1 MESGQPPMLQ
11 LVDIHKSFGDVS
23 VLKGISASISKG
35 ELLTFVGPSG
45 CGKTTLLRIV
55 GGFTPLTSGK
65 VILDGEDIGSLPPN
79 MRDTN
84 MVFQSYAL
92 FPHMTVRKN
101 IGFGLKLKKWPRKK
115 INERVEELL
124 SLVYMEGLGDRTIDR
139 ISGGQ
144 QQRVA
149 LARAL
154 ALEPKVL
161 LLDEPL
167 SNLDANL
174 RVVMREEI
182 RNIQERIGITTI
194 FVTHDQYEAM
204 SISDRLLVL
213 SDGVIQQIGSPME
226 IYQKPANEFIAGF
239 VGYVN
244 FLEGSVKTV
253 DEAEDKLIVSTE
265 YGMLTIKRDQ
275 EKKIGDG
282 DHVLVVIRPEAVVLL
297 PPENVEQQNTFHGVV
312 SNYMYAGN
320 LVKYTVRLGDK
331 ELVIDQYNPKDATH
345 YRRGDRVSFFIPD
358 TVHALKRPNPPGDKK
373 N

>member
-1 MESGQPPMLQ
+1 MGTKETPMLE
-11 LVDIHKSFGDVS
+11 LVDVHKSFGDVK

-45 CGKTTLLRIV
+45 CGKTTLLRII
-55 GGFTPLTSGK
+55 GGFTAITSGQI
-65 VILDGEDIGSLPPN
+65 ILDGEDIAALPPN
-79 MRDTN
+79 MRDTK

-92 FPHMTVRKN
+92 FPHMNVRKN
-101 IGFGLKLKKWPRKK
+101 IGFGLKLQKLPQKK
-115 INERVEELL
+115 IDDRVDELL
-124 SLVYMEGLGDRTIDR
+124 ALVHLDGLGDRTIER

-149 LARAL
+149 LARSL

-174 RVVMREEI
+174 RVVMRDEI

-213 SDGVIQQIGSPME
+213 SDGIIQQIGTPSD
-226 IYQKPANEFIAGF
+226 IYETPENRFIAEF

-244 FLEGSVKTV
+244 FLEGKVESIDPDTGVH
-253 DEAEDKLIVSTE
+253 AVSTE
-265 YGMLTIKRDQ
+265 HGNVSLNRANDQ
-275 EKKIGDG
+275 NLAVGDEIF
-282 DHVLVVIRPEAVVLL
+282 LVIRPETVTLFPGDADDVPNMLTGKI
-297 PPENVEQQNTFHGVV
+297 QH
-312 SNYMYAGN
+312 SMYAGN
-320 LVKYTVRLGDK
+320 LVKYTIKCGDR
-331 ELVIDQYNPKDATH
+331 EILIDQYNPKDSIKFN
-345 YRRGDRVSFFIPD
+345 RGDKIKFTVPQ
-358 TVHALKRPNPPGDKK
+358 TVHALPK
-373 N
+373 NK

>member
-1 MESGQPPMLQ
+1 MQKTKTPMLE
-11 LVDIHKSFGDVS
+11 LRDIYKSFGDVE
-23 VLKGISASISKG
+23 VLKGISAKIDKG

-55 GGFTPLTSGK
+55 GGFATATSGQ
-65 VILDGEDIGSLPPN
+65 VILDGEDIGKLPAN
-79 MRDTN
+79 MRDTR

-92 FPHMTVRKN
+92 FPHMNVRKN
-101 IGFGLKLKKWPRKK
+101 IGFGLKLQKWPREK
-115 INERVEELL
+115 IDTRVDELL
-124 SLVYMEGLGDRTIDR
+124 SLVHMEGLGDRTIDR

-174 RVVMREEI
+174 RVAMREEI
-182 RNIQERIGITTI
+182 RNIQERIGVTTI

-213 SDGVIQQIGSPME
+213 HD
-226 IYQKPANEFIAGF
+226 NEFIAGF

-244 FLEGSVKTV
+244 FLEGTV
-253 DEAEDKLIVSTE
+253 DAIDEETNTSYVTTE
-265 YGMLTIKRDQ
+265 YGKLELDHDQKGIKV
-275 EKKIGDG
+275 GDE
-282 DHVLVVIRPEAVVLL
+282 VLLVIRPETVSLS
-297 PPENVEQQNTFHGVV
+297 PSHGTERPNTFHGTVE
-312 SNYMYAGN
+312 SQMYAGN
-320 LVKYTVRLGDK
+320 LAKYTVKFEDREMVVDH
-331 ELVIDQYNPKDATH
+331 YNPMGSEKFSKNDK
-345 YRRGDRVSFFIPD
+345 VKV
-358 TVHALKRPNPPGDKK
+358 TVPRAIHVLKR
-373 N
+373 

>member
-1 MESGQPPMLQ
+1 MKTQETPMVELR
-11 LVDIHKSFGDVS
+11 DIYKSFGDVQ
-23 VLKGISASISKG
+23 VLKGISAEIPKG
-35 ELLTFVGPSG
+35 ELITFVGPSG

-55 GGFTPLTSGK
+55 GGFTKSDSGR
-65 VILDGEDIGSLPPN
+65 VILDGEDISGLPPN
-79 MRDTN
+79 MRNTK

-92 FPHMTVRKN
+92 FPHMTVAKN
-101 IGFGLKLKKWPRKK
+101 IGFGLKLQKWPKKK
-115 INERVEELL
+115 ISTRVEELL
-124 SLVYMEGLGDRTIDR
+124 SLVQMEGLGDRTIER

-182 RNIQERIGITTI
+182 KRIQKRLQVTTI

-213 SDGVIQQIGSPME
+213 HEGVIQQIGSPTG
-226 IYQKPANEFIAGF
+226 IYEQPANEFIAGF

-244 FLEGSVKTV
+244 FLEGKV
-253 DEAEDKLIVSTE
+253 DTAERETGIASLSTDLGKLEIILE
-265 YGMLTIKRDQ
+265 RDDLGPGS
-275 EKKIGDG
+275 E
-282 DHVLVVIRPEAVVLL
+282 VLLIIRPETVSLSS
-297 PPENVEQQNTFHGVV
+297 PEGGTRANTFPGYVE
-312 SNYMYAGN
+312 SSMYAGS
-320 LVKYTVRLGDK
+320 LVKY
-331 ELVIDQYNPKDATH
+331 VINIGGGKMIVDQYNPRDAGLFREKDKGA
-345 YRRGDRVSFFIPD
+345 V
-358 TVHALKRPNPPGDKK
+358 TVPHNIHVLKRESRT
-373 N
+373 

>member
-1 MESGQPPMLQ
+1 MEAQERPMLE
-11 LVDIHKSFGDVS
+11 LRDIHKSFGDVE
-23 VLKGISASISKG
+23 VLKGISAKINKS

-55 GGFTPLTSGK
+55 AGFTPMNSGQ
-65 VILDGEDIGSLPPN
+65 VILDGEDVGALPPN
-79 MRDTN
+79 MRNTR
-84 MVFQSYAL
+84 MVFQNYAL
-92 FPHMTVRKN
+92 FPHMTVAKN
-101 IGFGLKLKKWPRKK
+101 IGFGLKLQKWPKAK
-115 INERVEELL
+115 IDDRVEDLL
-124 SLVYMEGLGDRTIDR
+124 SLVHMEGLGDRTIER

-174 RVVMREEI
+174 RVAMREEI

-213 SDGVIQQIGSPME
+213 HEGVIQQIGSPIE
-226 IYQKPANEFIAGF
+226 IYEQPANEFIAGF

-244 FLEGSVKTV
+244 FLEGTV
-253 DEAEDKLIVSTE
+253 DAIDEETHTFYVSTE
-265 YGMLTIKRDQ
+265 YGNLELDHEQEDIK
-275 EKKIGDG
+275 KGDEI
-282 DHVLVVIRPEAVVLL
+282 LLVIRPETLTL
-297 PPENVEQQNTFHGVV
+297 SPSRGEEIQNTFHGTVE
-312 SNYMYAGN
+312 SHMYAGN
-320 LVKYTVRLGDK
+320 LSKYTVKFGDR
-331 ELVIDQYNPKDATH
+331 EMIVDQYNPKDSVKFKRKDKVKIT
-345 YRRGDRVSFFIPD
+345 IPR
-358 TVHALKRPNPPGDKK
+358 TIHALKR
-373 N
+373 

>member
-1 MESGQPPMLQ
+1 METQETPMLE
-11 LVDIHKSFGDVS
+11 LMDIYKNFGDVE
-23 VLKGISASISKG
+23 VLKGISARIKKG

-55 GGFTPLTSGK
+55 AGFATPTSGK

-79 MRDTN
+79 MRDTK

-92 FPHMTVRKN
+92 FPHMNVRKN
-101 IGFGLKLKKWPRKK
+101 IGFGLKLQKWSKDK
-115 INERVEELL
+115 IDTRVEKLL
-124 SLVYMEGLGDRTIDR
+124 SLVHMEGLGERAIDK

-182 RNIQERIGITTI
+182 RNIQERIGVTTI

-213 SDGVIQQIGSPME
+213 HDGVIQQIGSPME
-226 IYQKPANEFIAGF
+226 IYEKPANEFIAGF

-244 FLEGSVKTV
+244 FLQGIIDTI
-253 DEAEDKLIVSTE
+253 DEESHTLVVSTE
-265 YGMLTIKRDQ
+265 YGKLELNYEQEDIKM
-275 EKKIGDG
+275 GDE
-282 DHVLVVIRPEAVVLL
+282 VLLVIRPETLTL
-297 PPENVEQQNTFHGVV
+297 SPSHGTEQQNTFHGTVE
-312 SNYMYAGN
+312 SHMYAGN
-320 LVKYTVRLGDK
+320 LAKYTINVKDR
-331 ELVIDQYNPKDATH
+331 EMVVDQYNPKDSEH
-345 YRRGDRVSFFIPD
+345 F
-358 TVHALKRPNPPGDKK
+358 KK
-373 N
+373 NDKVKIIIPRSVHMLKMGAASEQ

>member
-1 MESGQPPMLQ
+1 METQETPMVELI
-11 LVDIHKSFGDVS
+11 DIYKSFGNME
-23 VLKGISASISKG
+23 VLKGISASIEKG

-55 GGFTPLTSGK
+55 GGFTPANSGK
-65 VILDGEDIGSLPPN
+65 VTLDGEDITPLPPN
-79 MRDTN
+79 MRNTK

-92 FPHMTVRKN
+92 FPHMTVAKN
-101 IGFGLKLKKWPRKK
+101 IGFGLKLKKWHKAK
-115 INERVEELL
+115 ITTRVEELL
-124 SLVYMEGLGDRTIDR
+124 SLVHMEGLGDRTIDR

-174 RVVMREEI
+174 RVAMREEL

-204 SISDRLLVL
+204 SISDRVLVL
-213 SDGVIQQIGSPME
+213 HDGVIQQIGSPVE
-226 IYQKPANEFIAGF
+226 LYEQPANEFIAGF

-244 FLEGSVKTV
+244 FLEGKI
-253 DEAEDKLIVSTE
+253 DAIDKEIRTSYVSTE
-265 YGMLTIKRDQ
+265 YGRLELDHDQ
-275 EKKIGDG
+275 EDIEVGDE
-282 DHVLVVIRPEAVVLL
+282 VLLVIRPETVTLL
-297 PPENVEQQNTFHGVV
+297 PSHGMADRNTFHGTII
-312 SNYMYAGN
+312 SHMYAGN
-320 LVKYTVRLGDK
+320 LAKYTVKFGDR
-331 ELVIDQYNPKDATH
+331 EMIVDQYNPKNSEHFKRNDK
-345 YRRGDRVSFFIPD
+345 VKV
-358 TVHALKRPNPPGDKK
+358 TVPRSIHILKRKAASDMK
-373 N
+373 

>member
-1 MESGQPPMLQ
+1 MQATKTPMLE
-11 LVDIHKSFGDVS
+11 LRDVYKSFGDME
-23 VLKGISASISKG
+23 VLKGISARIDER

-55 GGFTPLTSGK
+55 GGFTTATSGQ
-65 VILDGEDIGSLPPN
+65 VILDGEDIGKLPPN
-79 MRDTN
+79 MRNTK

-92 FPHMTVRKN
+92 FPHMNVRKN
-101 IGFGLKLKKWPRKK
+101 IGFGLKLQKWPKDK
-115 INERVEELL
+115 IDTRVEELL
-124 SLVYMEGLGDRTIDR
+124 ALVHMEGLGERTIDR

-182 RNIQERIGITTI
+182 RDVQERIGITTI

-213 SDGVIQQIGSPME
+213 HDGVIQQIGSPID
-226 IYQKPANEFIAGF
+226 IYERPANEFIAGF

-244 FLEGSVKTV
+244 FLEGTV
-253 DEAEDKLIVSTE
+253 DAIDEETNTSYIITE
-265 YGMLTIKRDQ
+265 YGRLELNHDQ
-275 EKKIGDG
+275 KDLKAKD
-282 DHVLVVIRPEAVVLL
+282 DVLLVIRPESISLSPSHGTEL
-297 PPENVEQQNTFHGVV
+297 SNTFHGTVE
-312 SNYMYAGN
+312 NQMYAGN
-320 LVKYTVRLGDK
+320 LAKYTVKFGDK
-331 ELVIDQYNPKDATH
+331 EMVVDQYNPMGSERFRENDK
-345 YRRGDRVSFFIPD
+345 VKV
-358 TVHALKRPNPPGDKK
+358 TVPRTLHVIKK
-373 N
+373 

>member
-1 MESGQPPMLQ
+1 MGNEKKPMLE
-11 LVDIHKSFGDVS
+11 LIDIKKNFGDVE
-23 VLKGISASISKG
+23 VLKGISASIPKG

-45 CGKTTLLRIV
+45 CGKTTLLRII
-55 GGFTPLTSGK
+55 GGFTPLTSGQ
-65 VILDGEDIGSLPPN
+65 VILDGEDIGYLPPN
-79 MRDTN
+79 MRDTK

-92 FPHMTVRKN
+92 FPHMNVRKN
-101 IGFGLKLKKWPRKK
+101 IGFGLKLQKWDKQR
-115 INERVEELL
+115 IDDRVDELL
-124 SLVYMEGLGDRTIDR
+124 SLVHMDGLGDRTIDR

-182 RNIQERIGITTI
+182 RNIQERIGVTTI

-213 SDGVIQQIGSPME
+213 NDGVIQQIGSPME
-226 IYQKPANEFIAGF
+226 IYERPENQYIAGF

-244 FLEGSVKTV
+244 FLEGQVQGL
-253 DEAEDKLIVSTE
+253 DEQSDLFTVSTE
-265 YGMLTIKRDQ
+265 YGELSINRHQ
-275 EKKIGDG
+275 AKKITIGD
-282 DHVLVVIRPEAVVLL
+282 DILLVIRPETVSLTPSKGTDRA
-297 PPENVEQQNTFHGVV
+297 NTFHGTVEHQ
-312 SNYMYAGN
+312 MYAGN
-320 LVKYTVRLGDK
+320 LVKYTVKFGDR
-331 ELVIDQYNPKDATH
+331 EMVVDQYNPKDAIQFK
-345 YRRGDRVSFFIPD
+345 RGD
-358 TVHALKRPNPPGDKK
+358 TVKLTVPQTIHALPKHAGRE
-373 N
+373 

>member
-1 MESGQPPMLQ
+1 MGNNETPMLE
-11 LVDIHKSFGDVS
+11 LVDVHKSFGDVK

-45 CGKTTLLRIV
+45 CGKTTLLRII
-55 GGFTPLTSGK
+55 GGFTPITSGK
-65 VILDGEDIGSLPPN
+65 IILDGEDIADLPPN
-79 MRDTN
+79 MRDTK

-92 FPHMTVRKN
+92 FPHMNVRKN
-101 IGFGLKLKKWPRKK
+101 IGFGLKLQKLPQQK
-115 INERVEELL
+115 IDDRVDKLL
-124 SLVYMEGLGDRTIDR
+124 SLVHLDGLGDRTIDR

-149 LARAL
+149 LARSL

-174 RVVMREEI
+174 RVVMRDEI

-213 SDGVIQQIGSPME
+213 NDGVIQQIGTPSD
-226 IYQKPANEFIAGF
+226 IYETPDNRFIAEF

-244 FLEGSVKTV
+244 FLEGKIENFDQDSGIFHVT
-253 DEAEDKLIVSTE
+253 TE
-265 YGMLTIKRDQ
+265 YGDISLNKIN
-275 EKKIGDG
+275 EKNFDKGDE
-282 DHVLVVIRPEAVVLL
+282 VFLVIRPETVTLFPWDAPDRPNMLTG
-297 PPENVEQQNTFHGVV
+297 QIRH
-312 SNYMYAGN
+312 SMYSGN
-320 LVKYTVRLGDK
+320 LVKYTILCGDR
-331 ELVIDQYNPKDATH
+331 EILIDQYNPKDSI
-345 YRRGDRVSFFIPD
+345 RFKRGDTIKFTVPR
-358 TVHALKRPNPPGDKK
+358 TVHALPK
-373 N
+373 NG

>member
-1 MESGQPPMLQ
+1 MENRQSPMLE
-11 LVDIHKSFGDVS
+11 LIDIYKNFGDVK
-23 VLKGISASISKG
+23 VLKGISASIAKG

-45 CGKTTLLRIV
+45 CGKTTLLRII

-65 VILDGEDIGSLPPN
+65 VILDGENIGALPPN
-79 MRDTN
+79 MRNTK

-92 FPHMTVRKN
+92 FPHMNVRKN
-101 IGFGLKLKKWPRKK
+101 IGFGLKLKKWPKKK
-115 INERVEELL
+115 IDDRVEQLL

-174 RVVMREEI
+174 RVVMRDEI
-182 RNIQERIGITTI
+182 RNIQERIGVTTI

-204 SISDRLLVL
+204 SISDRILVL
-213 SDGVIQQIGSPME
+213 SNGVIQQIGSPME
-226 IYQKPANEFIAGF
+226 IYEKPANQFIAGF

-244 FLEGSVKTV
+244 FLEGTVKKA
-253 DEAEDKLIVSTE
+253 DPRAETISVSTE
-265 YGMLTIKRDQ
+265 YGSLTVATGNQRKVD
-275 EKKIGDG
+275 IGDT
-282 DHVLVVIRPEAVVLL
+282 VVIIIRPETVTLFPAERTDL
-297 PPENVEQQNTFHGVV
+297 PNTFHGRVE
-312 SNYMYAGN
+312 SKMYAGN
-320 LVKYTVRLGDK
+320 LAKYTVRIGDK
-331 ELVIDQYNPKDATH
+331 ALVIDQYNPKDAIQFQ
-345 YRRGDRVSFFIPD
+345 RGDDVTFTIPE
-358 TVHALKRPNPPGDKK
+358 TVHILAKPAIQA
-373 N
+373 